1 LIKIEAERDKSKEEI
16 HTLKSKISQLQVE
29 LERYSS
35 LEHLKD
41 VLSRTENNK
50 DNGGSKLNT
59 DKIKKMIHELIIEL
73 QNEYENIKKLE
84 LDKNTNIKTNINK
97 DQLPST
103 GFKQVITH
111 NYSEQKLKSS
121 TEDVKIINKI
131 FAE

>member
-41 VLSRTENNK
+41 VLSSTENNK

-97 DQLPST
+97 DQLSST

-111 NYSEQKLKSS
+111 NYSEQKLKSR

-131 FAE
+131 FSE